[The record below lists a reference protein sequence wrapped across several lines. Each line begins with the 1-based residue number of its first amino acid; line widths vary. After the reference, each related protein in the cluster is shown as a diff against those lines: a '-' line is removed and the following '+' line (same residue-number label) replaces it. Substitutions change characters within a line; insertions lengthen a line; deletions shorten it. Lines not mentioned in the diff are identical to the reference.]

1 MQQNLSRHPVG
12 EDHSSIDK
20 FQTMPSNSNRQN
32 RNATGWLM
40 AFPATTIICL
50 FIIVPFLLGIYFSFT
65 NQRFISPNPAE
76 YVGTA
81 NFHQLL
87 DVGMVTLEP
96 ERDTATQELKKDE
109 TGQLI
114 YPTVRSLTRNNP
126 AMPYYN
132 GMREW
137 FSWHSGDSIKVVVA
151 RDVVFM
157 KALVNTFEF
166 VLIVAPLQS
175 ALALLLALM
184 INQKLRG
191 INFFRTIFFMPVVV
205 SIVVVS
211 LLWRFIYSG
220 DNGLLNGL
228 LSFFTFGSFKPIDWL
243 GTQSTALP
251 AIMAMSIWQAVGF
264 FMVIWLSGLQTIPAS
279 LYEAAD
285 IEGASNL
292 QKFRFVTW
300 PGLRNTAILVM
311 VVITMQAFTLYPQ
324 IAVMTQGGP
333 VDSTQSIMFQ
343 ALEHGYA
350 KQDIATGSAIS
361 VILFIIVISISML
374 QRYLTREKLT

>member
-1 MQQNLSRHPVG
+1 MQS
-12 EDHSSIDK
+12 K
-20 FQTMPSNSNRQN
+20 SNSALSNK
-32 RNATGWLM
+32 ASTGWLM
-40 AFPATTIICL
+40 AFPATFIILL
-50 FIIVPFLLGIYFSFT
+50 FIITPFLLGFYFSFT

-76 YVGTA
+76 YVGTS

-87 DVGMVTLEP
+87 DLGYITLEP
-96 ERDTATQELKKDE
+96 ERDPATHEIKKDE
-109 TGQLI
+109 TGAPV
-114 YPTVRSLTRNNP
+114 YPTVRSITRNNP
-126 AMPYYN
+126 DLPQYN

-137 FSWHSGDSIKVVVA
+137 FSWHSGENIKVVLA
-151 RDVVFM
+151 SDVVFM
-157 KALVNTFEF
+157 KAIVNTFTF
-166 VLIVAPLQS
+166 VLVVAPVQS

-184 INQKLRG
+184 INQKLPG
-191 INFFRTIFFMPVVV
+191 INLFRTIYFMPVVV

-220 DNGLLNGL
+220 DNGLLNAL
-228 LSFFTFGSFKPIDWL
+228 LGFFTFGAFKPIDWL
-243 GTQSTALP
+243 GNSSTALGS
-251 AIMAMSIWQAVGF
+251 IMAMSIWQAVGF

-285 IEGASNL
+285 IEGATGW

-311 VVITMQAFTLYPQ
+311 VVITMQAFTLFPQ

-343 ALEHGYA
+343 ALQHGYA

-361 VILFIIVISISML
+361 VILFIIVITISMT
-374 QRYLTREKLT
+374 QRYLTRDRLS

>member
-1 MQQNLSRHPVG
+1 MQNNSALSNKA
-12 EDHSSIDK
+12 S
-20 FQTMPSNSNRQN
+20 
-32 RNATGWLM
+32 TGWLM
-40 AFPATTIICL
+40 AFPATLIILL
-50 FIIVPFLLGIYFSFT
+50 FIITPFLLGFYFSFT

-76 YVGTA
+76 YVGTS

-87 DVGMVTLEP
+87 DLGYITLEP
-96 ERDTATQELKKDE
+96 ERDPATHEIKKDE
-109 TGQLI
+109 TGAPV
-114 YPTVRSLTRNNP
+114 YPTVRSITRNNP
-126 AMPYYN
+126 ALPQYN

-137 FSWHSGDSIKVVVA
+137 FSWHSGDNIKVVLA
-151 RDVVFM
+151 SDVVFM
-157 KALVNTFEF
+157 KAIVNTFLF
-166 VLIVAPLQS
+166 VLVVAPVQS

-184 INQKLRG
+184 INQKLPG
-191 INFFRTIFFMPVVV
+191 INIFRTIYFMPVVV

-220 DNGLLNGL
+220 DHGLLNAILG
-228 LSFFTFGSFKPIDWL
+228 FFTFGAFKPIDWL
-243 GTQSTALP
+243 GNSSTALGS
-251 AIMAMSIWQAVGF
+251 IMAMSIWQAVGF

-285 IEGASNL
+285 IEGATHV

-311 VVITMQAFTLYPQ
+311 VVITMQAFTLFPQ

-333 VDSTQSIMFQ
+333 VDSTQSIMYQ
-343 ALEHGYA
+343 ALQHGYA

-361 VILFIIVISISML
+361 VILFIIVISISMT
-374 QRYLTREKLT
+374 QRYLTRDKLS

>member
-1 MQQNLSRHPVG
+1 M
-12 EDHSSIDK
+12 K
-20 FQTMPSNSNRQN
+20 SNSGFSNK
-32 RNATGWLM
+32 ASTGWLM
-40 AFPATTIICL
+40 AFPAAMIILL
-50 FIIVPFLLGIYFSFT
+50 FIITPFLLGFYFSFT

-76 YVGTA
+76 YVGTS

-87 DVGMVTLEP
+87 DLGYISIEP
-96 ERDTATQELKKDE
+96 ERDPATHEIKKDE
-109 TGQLI
+109 SGAPV

-126 AMPYYN
+126 ALPQYN

-137 FSWHSGDSIKVVVA
+137 FSWHSGENIKVA
-151 RDVVFM
+151 SDVVFM
-157 KALVNTFEF
+157 KAIVNTFLF
-166 VLIVAPLQS
+166 VLVVAPVQS

-184 INQKLRG
+184 INQKLPG
-191 INFFRTIFFMPVVV
+191 INIFRTIYFMPVVV

-220 DNGLLNGL
+220 DNGLLNAILG
-228 LSFFTFGSFKPIDWL
+228 FFTFGAFKPIDWL
-243 GTQSTALP
+243 GNSSTALGS
-251 AIMAMSIWQAVGF
+251 IMAMSIWQAVGF
-264 FMVIWLSGLQTIPAS
+264 FMVIWLSGLQTIPTS

-285 IEGASNL
+285 IEGATGY

-311 VVITMQAFTLYPQ
+311 VVITMQAFTLFPQ

-333 VDSTQSIMFQ
+333 VDSTQSIMYQ
-343 ALEHGYA
+343 ALQHGYA

-361 VILFIIVISISML
+361 VILFIIVISISMT
-374 QRYLTREKLT
+374 QRYLTRDKLS

>member
-1 MQQNLSRHPVG
+1 MR
-12 EDHSSIDK
+12 
-20 FQTMPSNSNRQN
+20 SNSGFSNK
-32 RNATGWLM
+32 ASTGWLM
-40 AFPATTIICL
+40 AFPAAMIILL
-50 FIIVPFLLGIYFSFT
+50 FIITPFLLGFYFSFT

-76 YVGTA
+76 YVGTS

-87 DVGMVTLEP
+87 DLGYISIEP
-96 ERDTATQELKKDE
+96 ERDPATHEIKKDE
-109 TGQLI
+109 SGAPV

-126 AMPYYN
+126 ALPQYN

-137 FSWHSGDSIKVVVA
+137 FSWHSGENIKVVLA
-151 RDVVFM
+151 SDVVFM
-157 KALVNTFEF
+157 KAIVNTFLF
-166 VLIVAPLQS
+166 VLVVAPVQS

-184 INQKLRG
+184 INQKLPG
-191 INFFRTIFFMPVVV
+191 INIFRTIYFMPVVV

-220 DNGLLNGL
+220 DNGLLNAILG
-228 LSFFTFGSFKPIDWL
+228 FFTFGAFKPIDWL
-243 GTQSTALP
+243 GNSSTALGS
-251 AIMAMSIWQAVGF
+251 IMAMSIWQAVGF
-264 FMVIWLSGLQTIPAS
+264 FMVIWLSGLQTIPTS

-285 IEGASNL
+285 IEGATGY

-311 VVITMQAFTLYPQ
+311 VVITMQAFTLFPQ

-333 VDSTQSIMFQ
+333 VDSTQSIMYQ
-343 ALEHGYA
+343 ALQHGYA

-361 VILFIIVISISML
+361 VILFIIVISISMT
-374 QRYLTREKLT
+374 QRYLTRDKLS